1 MTAPTRVVLVTG
13 SSSGIGEAIARSF
26 SADDARVVVNSSRSV
41 ERGQALA
48 AELPGAIYV
57 RADVSDETEARALVA
72 ATLQRYGRLDVLVN
86 NAGTTVVIPHGDLDA
101 ATDEVWD
108 RILRVNLMGTWYMTR
123 AAADALRAGGAGCVI
138 NMTSIAGVAPVGSS
152 IPYAVSKAAINHLT
166 LLLANVLGPGVRVNA
181 VAPGL
186 IDTPWTQDWEGPREH
201 YRRVAPLG
209 RSGTPDDIAHTC
221 VYLAGATFVTGQ
233 VIVADGGLTLRVGS

>member
-1 MTAPTRVVLVTG
+1 M
-13 SSSGIGEAIARSF
+13 
-26 SADDARVVVNSSRSV
+26 VVNSVRSV
-41 ERGQALA
+41 EQGQALA
-48 AELPGAIYV
+48 ASLPDAIYV
-57 RADVSDETEARALVA
+57 QADVSVESEARALVA
-72 ATLQRYGRLDVLVN
+72 ATLERFGRLDVLVN

-123 AAADALRAGGAGCVI
+123 AAADALRASGAGAVI
-138 NMTSIAGVAPVGSS
+138 NMTSIAGVAAVGSS
-152 IPYAVSKAAINHLT
+152 IPYAVSKAALNHLT
-166 LLLANVLGPGVRVNA
+166 LLLANALGPEIRVNA

-186 IDTPWTQDWEGPREH
+186 IDTPWTADWAGPREH
-201 YRRVAPLG
+201 YQRVAPLK
-209 RSGTPDDIAHTC
+209 RSGSPEDIAHTC